1 VSTDDETRD
10 PEAAAAPE
18 PRDAV
23 AADAAGPSVDGERAG
38 AASDELRAALDELE
52 SQPLAERAPG
62 YLQRA
67 EQLRTQLEESDPA
80 RGANGR

>member
-1 VSTDDETRD
+1 MSTDDDTRD
-10 PEAAAAPE
+10 PEAEAPDRAAAAPT
-18 PRDAV
+18 DAT
-23 AADAAGPSVDGERAG
+23 GPSAGDERAG

-62 YLQRA
+62 YLQLA

>member
-23 AADAAGPSVDGERAG
+23 AADAAGPSVDERAG
-38 AASDELRAALDELE
+38 AASDQLRAALDELE

-62 YLQRA
+62 YLQLA